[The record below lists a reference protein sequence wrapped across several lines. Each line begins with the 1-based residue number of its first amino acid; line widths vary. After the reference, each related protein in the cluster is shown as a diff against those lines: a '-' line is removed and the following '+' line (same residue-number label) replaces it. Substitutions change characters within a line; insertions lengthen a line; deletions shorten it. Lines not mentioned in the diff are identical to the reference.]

1 MSPRGEQSL
10 GCHGAG
16 WWRFKP
22 AAALEALELDGLLVG
37 AGLGVL
43 LHVDDIVGE
52 GDAEARLLQHGV
64 DGVDGVDG
72 LDGVRGG
79 PHETEGPGGGE
90 GAVVAGGSGVGGE
103 VVMRHGGAMGSSP
116 AARRAARG

>member
-64 DGVDGVDG
+64 DGVDG

-79 PHETEGPGGGE
+79 PHETEVIGDEASENVLGI
-90 GAVVAGGSGVGGE
+90 SDCQILSLN
-103 VVMRHGGAMGSSP
+103 RSF
-116 AARRAARG
+116 

>member
-79 PHETEGPGGGE
+79 PHETEPRVEELYPPTTGMCLLI
-90 GAVVAGGSGVGGE
+90 SGV
-103 VVMRHGGAMGSSP
+103 H
-116 AARRAARG
+116 